1 MLRGLFVLSDQR
13 PLARE
18 LHLHRGRDHL
28 AQAHP
33 PRPTAWTSAEAYS
46 LLLTLFPYNVH
57 NVHDVHALY
66 GRGLS
71 LLANTNLDPWQ
82 SLRLNMPCCR
92 CFPPRRQ
99 KPGKQSGLKLGN

>member
-33 PRPTAWTSAEAYS
+33 PRPTAWTSTEACS
-46 LLLTLFPYNVH
+46 LLLALFSCNVH
-57 NVHDVHALY
+57 NVHDVHAPY

-82 SLRLNMPCCR
+82 SLWLNMPCCR
-92 CFPPRRQ
+92 CFPARRQ
-99 KPGKQSGLKLGN
+99 KPGN